1 LGDIPPIYTQRLTL
15 RPFTKADA
23 EALMSVFGDPEV
35 MRFGDGV
42 QTAAWVVGWLNDIL
56 DRQYTII
63 GFGPLAVV
71 CLAEQ
76 RLIGYCGLFLF
87 DDLDGKPEIEL
98 GYRLERRSWGNGYG
112 TEAAS
117 AVRDHAFSALGIARL
132 ISMIDPANHASIRV
146 AKKIGM
152 HYEKDV
158 MLAGYTHP
166 DHIYAI
172 TNKPTPSV
180 A

>member
-1 LGDIPPIYTQRLTL
+1 LGDIPPVYTQRLTL
-15 RPFTKADA
+15 RPFTKADT
-23 EALMSVFGDPEV
+23 EPLMSVFGDPEV

-42 QTAAWVVGWLNDIL
+42 RSADWVGGWVKNIL
-56 DRQYTII
+56 ERQYATM

-71 CLAEQ
+71 CLPEQ

-98 GYRLERRSWGNGYG
+98 GYRLERLAWGNGYA

-117 AVRDHAFSALGIARL
+117 AVRNHAFTALGIARL
-132 ISMIDPANHASIRV
+132 ISMIDPTNQASIRV
-146 AKKIGM
+146 AEKIGM
-152 HYEKDV
+152 RYEKEV

-172 TNKPTPSV
+172 NNKPTPNV